1 MKVRDLYKYSKLYLS
16 ADSMGSSKILRR
28 YLKLA
33 DDFPIPMS
41 IAHGVDFQNSN
52 VPLDVGAIEPIHWST
67 SYSMYDLAKTIKP
80 TLIVPHPW
88 VILKK
93 ANGTTSGRGTLV
105 IGPPPGASNDI
116 ALYNSLQRSGIHSYD
131 ILLKSRGATGGSRKF
146 WAEKGIQVVTAGS
159 ADQGFYER
167 LYVLINGYSN
177 IVGCT
182 VSSALFFAASLGK
195 SCSVLEDYQCSF
207 YDVFD
212 YLKQVK
218 FNSLIGKNF
227 VRALINE
234 ENQITFDIAESL
246 LGAQFIGEEAEIKT
260 RLFDS
265 IEKLTYPVH
274 HTGSRNQLVRNA
286 TVKIALVTGKT
297 GLLQNKPLDYFCK
310 RISSRVSLININE
323 VDIWLNGLNEKN
335 FHAETVAYI
344 RSYTEPGCAVD

>member
-1 MKVRDLYKYSKLYLS
+1 
-16 ADSMGSSKILRR
+16 MGSAKILRR

-41 IAHGVDFQNSN
+41 IAHGVDFQNSI
-52 VPLDVGAIEPIHWST
+52 VPLDVGAIEPLHWST
-67 SYSMYDLAKTIKP
+67 SYSMYDLAKSIKP

-93 ANGTTSGRGTLV
+93 SNVTTLGRGTLV

-131 ILLKSRGATGGSRKF
+131 ILLKSRGAIGDSRKF
-146 WAEKGIQVVTAGS
+146 WAEKGIHVITAGS
-159 ADQGFYER
+159 VDQGFYER
-167 LYVLINGYSN
+167 LYMLINGYST

-195 SCSVLEDYQCSF
+195 SCRLLENYQCSF

-218 FNSLIGKNF
+218 FNALIGKSF
-227 VRALINE
+227 VHALINE
-234 ENQITFDIAESL
+234 ENQIAFDIAESL
-246 LGAQFIGEEAEIKT
+246 LGAQFIGEEEEIKT
-260 RLFDS
+260 KLFDS
-265 IEKLTYPVH
+265 IEKLTYPVY
-274 HTGSRNQLVRNA
+274 HTGSRNQLVRSA
-286 TVKIALVTGKT
+286 TLKLALATGKT
-297 GLLQNKPLDYFCK
+297 GLLQNKPLDYLYK
-310 RISSRVSLININE
+310 RIINRVSLIRINE

-335 FHAETVAYI
+335 FHSETVPYV
-344 RSYTEPGCAVD
+344 RGYTEPGCAVD